1 MKLRQNKLLC
11 LAAVLLAAIFAFAA
25 CSPETPAPNPE
36 PHTHTFES
44 GWTWDENNHWHKATC
59 GHTSEK
65 NSVAAH
71 SYDSKGKCTVC
82 GYEKPHVHTFSE
94 TWSYD
99 EINHWHAATCEH
111 TSEKDGV
118 AKHTYDADGKCEVC
132 GFVSI
137 AAKFTFQLLDDG
149 TYAVTGVI
157 NADSA
162 TVADVPATYQ
172 GADVT
177 VIGEEAFCYDG
188 CEKLVHIGLPNT
200 ITKLETQ
207 ALWGTEG
214 LKKLTLP
221 DSLQSIEQY
230 ALGASGFEEI
240 VIPASVTEL
249 APQIFRQSSVLRKV
263 TFKSEDVALSDYM
276 FWQCPSLREIVF
288 DEGVVAVRRLQ
299 YASPF
304 YEVESVEKIYISSTV
319 TKLFYDVMYDQS
331 VWLNQFDRSEF
342 KFSRYEVAE
351 GNSAYSSDANGILY
365 NADKTV
371 LLHAPLKLSGEIT
384 VPQSVQTVWK
394 EAFRNVGGVTKVILP
409 EGLTEINR
417 GAFESTGITELTI
430 PDSVTKLGN
439 DPEQSKDSMYR
450 GIVKNCKNLA
460 KLHLGAGVTA
470 KHIDVENELLTL
482 PALEEITV
490 SENSASLKSHNNEL
504 LNKEGTYLYF
514 GNDQGEV
521 PDGVVYIEYYA
532 FYGNENITS
541 VTMPS
546 SLIRIGVSA
555 FANCTN
561 LKNVTLS
568 ENLEMI
574 FSNAFE
580 GTAIEEITFPASLR
594 NIDNNAFKDCASLRS
609 VTFDRADHWE
619 AVKGE
624 TLDLSDP
631 EQNAVYLTETYV
643 DEYWGYNVFA

>member
-99 EINHWHAATCEH
+99 ENTHWHAATCEH

-118 AKHTYDADGKCEVC
+118 AEHTYGADGKCEVC

-137 AAKFTFQLLDDG
+137 AAKFTFELLDDG

-162 TVADVPATYQ
+162 TVADVPDKHN

-177 VIGEEAFCYDG
+177 VIGKEAFCYDG
-188 CEKLVHIGLPNT
+188 CEKLVHIGLPDT
-200 ITKLETQ
+200 VTKLEQQ

-221 DSLQSIEQY
+221 DSLQSIEKW

-249 APQIFRQSSVLRKV
+249 GPQIFQQSSVLRKL
-263 TFKSEDVALSDYM
+263 TFKSEEVALSDYM
-276 FWQCPSLREIVF
+276 FWQCPSLQEIVF
-288 DEGVVAVRRLQ
+288 DEGVVTVCELPSS
-299 YASPF
+299 SPF
-304 YEVESVEKIYISSTV
+304 YDDEGVEKVYISSTV
-319 TKLFYDVMYDQS
+319 TKLFYANIYGDEY
-331 VWLNQFDRSEF
+331 LNQFDHSVF
-342 KFSRYEVAE
+342 KFSRYEVAY
-351 GNSAYSSDANGILY
+351 GNAVYSSDANGILY

-394 EAFRNVGGVTKVILP
+394 EAFRNVGGVTKVVLP
-409 EGLTEINR
+409 EGLTTICR
-417 GAFESTGITELTI
+417 GAFQSAGITELTV
-430 PDSVTKLGN
+430 PDSVTDMGH
-439 DPEQSKDSMYR
+439 DPDMPTDSRYR
-450 GIVKNCKNLA
+450 GIVKGCAELA
-460 KLHLGAGVTA
+460 KLHLGAGVTQ
-470 KHIDVENELLTL
+470 KSIDVKDELLTL
-482 PALEEITV
+482 TALQELTV
-490 SENSASLKSHNNEL
+490 SESSTALKSHNNEL
-504 LNKEGTYLYF
+504 LNKEGTYLYL
-514 GNDQGEV
+514 GNDDGEV
-521 PDGVVYIEYYA
+521 PNGVVYVENYA
-532 FYGNENITS
+532 FFGNENVTS
-541 VTMPS
+541 VTLPS
-546 SLIRIGVSA
+546 SVTRIGSYA
-555 FANCTN
+555 FAECTN
-561 LKNVTLS
+561 LRSVTLS
-568 ENLEMI
+568 ENLLQI

-580 GTAIEEITFPASLR
+580 NTAIEQITIPASVK
-594 NIDNNAFKDCASLRS
+594 NIDDNAFNDCANLHS

-619 AVKGE
+619 VNDE
-624 TLDLSDP
+624 ILDLSDP
-631 EQNAVYLTETYV
+631 EQNAIYLTETYV
-643 DEYWGYNVFA
+643 DEYWSYNVFA

>member
-1 MKLRQNKLLC
+1 MKTRQKRLFS
-11 LAAVLLAAIFAFAA
+11 LLAALLLAATLAAAA
-25 CSPETPAPNPE
+25 CTPNVPED
-36 PHTHTFES
+36 PHVHSFSE
-44 GWTWDENNHWHKATC
+44 TWSWNETEHWHKATC
-59 GHTSEK
+59 EHTTERSG
-65 NSVAAH
+65 VAAH
-71 SYDSKGKCTVC
+71 DFDSDGKCKVC
-82 GYEKPHVHTFSE
+82 DYVKPHVHVFSDDWTF
-94 TWSYD
+94 D
-99 EINHWHAATCEH
+99 EKEHWHEAICEH
-111 TSEKDGV
+111 TSEISDKAEHNLDS
-118 AKHTYDADGKCEVC
+118 DGKCEVC

-137 AAKFTFQLLDDG
+137 AAEFTFQLLDDG
-149 TYAVTGVI
+149 TYAVTGVT

-162 TVADVPATYQ
+162 TVADVPATYL

-249 APQIFRQSSVLRKV
+249 GPQIFQQSPVLRKV

-304 YEVESVEKIYISSTV
+304 YEVESVESIYISSTV

-371 LLHAPLKLSGEIT
+371 LLHAPLKLSGEVT
-384 VPQSVQTVWK
+384 LPQSVETIWK
-394 EAFRNVGGVTKVILP
+394 EAFRNVVGLTKVILP

-430 PDSVTKLGN
+430 PDTVTKLGR
-439 DPEQSKDSMYR
+439 DPEISDDYYW

-470 KHIDVENELLTL
+470 KQIDVENELLTL

-490 SENSASLKSHNNEL
+490 SENSVSLKSHNNEL

-594 NIDNNAFKDCASLRS
+594 NIDNKAFKDCANLHS
-609 VTFDRADHWE
+609 VIFERADHWE

-631 EQNAVYLTETYV
+631 EQNARYLTETYV